1 MGIIDKLMGFPRLY
15 AAVQNSIAGSMHQEV
30 KTSLSGAL
38 PDENGINIL
47 DLGCGVGD
55 YSVLFKRATY
65 TGMDLDENYIRSA
78 TTNYGRAGVT
88 FLAGDATGIPFPDG
102 SFDYCFSVGLYHH
115 LPDDAVVTSL
125 NEALRVAG
133 SGRVIIIDAIYP
145 SHGNGLG
152 YILRRLD
159 RGKFVRSFTA
169 YEKLLRDHYTVH
181 DISARRA
188 GLLDYI
194 FYRL

>member
-1 MGIIDKLMGFPRLY
+1 MSIIDKLMGFPRLY
-15 AAVQNSIAGSMHQEV
+15 AAVQNNIAGSMHQEV
-30 KTSLSGAL
+30 KASLSGEL
-38 PDENGINIL
+38 PDENGVDIL

-55 YSVLFKRATY
+55 YSVLFEHATY

-78 TTNYGRAGVT
+78 ATNYGRAGVT

-102 SFDYCFSVGLYHH
+102 RFDYCFSVGLYHH
-115 LPDDAVVTSL
+115 LPDDAVVASL
-125 NEALRVAG
+125 KEALRVAG

-145 SHGNGLG
+145 PHGNSLG

-181 DISARRA
+181 EISARRA